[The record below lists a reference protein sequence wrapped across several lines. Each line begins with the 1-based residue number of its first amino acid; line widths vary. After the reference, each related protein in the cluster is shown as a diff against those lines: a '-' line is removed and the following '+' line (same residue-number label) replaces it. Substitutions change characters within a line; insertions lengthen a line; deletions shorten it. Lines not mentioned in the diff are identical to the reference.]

1 MDKIKV
7 VFYGPIFFRIAKL
20 LQDNTKLEISLVI
33 TQTDY
38 ELLTDEVD
46 DLDSKVKLFIINYRI
61 FKNIKANRLEKQL
74 KFNSDLT
81 IYSEDSLIFC
91 FTPKSEKNIFLPI
104 GYDLTRLPIF
114 YYDEFK
120 TKSLVGK
127 AKKIVIGII
136 QRQRIKKMDQ
146 IWCSDFPPF
155 NRALNTLGI
164 VNRISNRFFPLP
176 IDFKNHQEID
186 FDQDKCC
193 DELGLRKESF
203 KIFYPNRLMISEKS
217 SDILTGQ
224 TKGTDIFLK
233 GFAQYIKSRPD
244 KNIEVIFIKNKGS
257 VSESEVVDLITLLKI
272 EKYIKWVKPKFEN
285 PRLGNSELSRIYRIS
300 DVVIGDLSSKWFGQT
315 TIEAAFYEKPIIANM
330 EIEYMKINF
339 GFNPFCQASDINDI
353 ALELENLI
361 EDKNYSYNKAKEMG
375 DWYNKNFT
383 ENQIREFYYKLI
395 LENYSK
401 GA

>member
-1 MDKIKV
+1 
-7 VFYGPIFFRIAKL
+7 
-20 LQDNTKLEISLVI
+20 
-33 TQTDY
+33 
-38 ELLTDEVD
+38 
-46 DLDSKVKLFIINYRI
+46 
-61 FKNIKANRLEKQL
+61 
-74 KFNSDLT
+74 
-81 IYSEDSLIFC
+81 
-91 FTPKSEKNIFLPI
+91 
-104 GYDLTRLPIF
+104 
-114 YYDEFK
+114 
-120 TKSLVGK
+120 
-127 AKKIVIGII
+127 
-136 QRQRIKKMDQ
+136 MDQ

>member
-1 MDKIKV
+1 
-7 VFYGPIFFRIAKL
+7 
-20 LQDNTKLEISLVI
+20 
-33 TQTDY
+33 
-38 ELLTDEVD
+38 
-46 DLDSKVKLFIINYRI
+46 
-61 FKNIKANRLEKQL
+61 
-74 KFNSDLT
+74 
-81 IYSEDSLIFC
+81 
-91 FTPKSEKNIFLPI
+91 
-104 GYDLTRLPIF
+104 
-114 YYDEFK
+114 
-120 TKSLVGK
+120 
-127 AKKIVIGII
+127 
-136 QRQRIKKMDQ
+136 
-146 IWCSDFPPF
+146 
-155 NRALNTLGI
+155 
-164 VNRISNRFFPLP
+164 
-176 IDFKNHQEID
+176 
-186 FDQDKCC
+186 
-193 DELGLRKESF
+193 
-203 KIFYPNRLMISEKS
+203 
-217 SDILTGQ
+217 
-224 TKGTDIFLK
+224 
-233 GFAQYIKSRPD
+233 
-244 KNIEVIFIKNKGS
+244 
-257 VSESEVVDLITLLKI
+257 VSESEVVDLITSLKI